1 MTGVLGLPLDAFA
14 VAAVAAVLIGLAKA
28 GFGAGSGVIATPLV
42 ALTMPVPAAAALL
55 LPVLIAG
62 DIFAVWHYRR
72 SASLRDLRR
81 LLPGALVGIAL
92 GALAFDRL
100 APHGR
105 ALEVGVGV
113 LALAFVA
120 WQLFRERVLR
130 LLASSPP
137 SRGWGS
143 VLGAV
148 AGFTSTLAH
157 VGGPPVAV
165 YLLPR
170 GLGRELYVGTAAWFF
185 FIVNLVKLL
194 PYAWLGLL
202 NTDNVLVAVT
212 LLPLAF
218 VGAALGVWLNRA
230 VRERAFTLAIYAL
243 LVLTGVQLVSGTS
256 LVAALARL
264 HL

>member
-1 MTGVLGLPLDAFA
+1 VSSVLGLPLDAFLA
-14 VAAVAAVLIGLAKA
+14 AAVAAVLIGVAKA

-72 SASLRDLRR
+72 SASLRDLRL
-81 LLPGALVGIAL
+81 LLPAAVAGIVL
-92 GALAFDRL
+92 GSLAFDAL

-105 ALEVGVGV
+105 ALEVGIGV

-120 WQLFRERVLR
+120 WQMLRAWALR
-130 LLASSPP
+130 LLAARPP
-137 SRGWGS
+137 SRLWGA
-143 VLGAV
+143 VLGGV

-157 VGGPPVAV
+157 VGGPPVAI

-185 FIVNLVKLL
+185 FIVNLIKLV

-202 NTDNVLVAVT
+202 DVANLEVALT

-218 VGAALGVWLNRA
+218 LGAALGVWLNRA

-243 LVLTGVQLVSGTS
+243 LIVTGVQLVSGIS
-256 LVAALARL
+256 LISLL
-264 HL
+264 G

>member
-1 MTGVLGLPLDAFA
+1 VSEVLGLAPSALL
-14 VAAVAAVLIGLAKA
+14 AAAAAALLVGVSKA

-42 ALTMPVPAAAALL
+42 ALTLPVPQAAALL
-55 LPVLIAG
+55 LPVLIGA

-72 SASLRDLRR
+72 SASVRDLRL
-81 LLPGALVGIAL
+81 LLPSALVGIAV
-92 GALAFDRL
+92 GALTFDLL

-120 WQLFRERVLR
+120 WQLVRARVLR
-130 LLASSPP
+130 VLAGHPP
-137 SRGWGS
+137 SRLWGG
-143 VLGAV
+143 VLGGL

-170 GLGRELYVGTAAWFF
+170 GLGRELFVGTAAWFF
-185 FIVNLVKLL
+185 FIVNLVKLV
-194 PYAWLGLL
+194 PYGLLGLL
-202 NTDNVLVAVT
+202 SIDNLLVALL
-212 LLPLAF
+212 LLPLAYGG
-218 VGAALGVWLNRA
+218 VALGVWLNRA
-230 VRERAFTLAIYAL
+230 VRERGFTLAIYAL
-243 LVLTGVQLVSGTS
+243 LTLTGIQLVTGGS
-256 LVAALARL
+256 LIERLVHL